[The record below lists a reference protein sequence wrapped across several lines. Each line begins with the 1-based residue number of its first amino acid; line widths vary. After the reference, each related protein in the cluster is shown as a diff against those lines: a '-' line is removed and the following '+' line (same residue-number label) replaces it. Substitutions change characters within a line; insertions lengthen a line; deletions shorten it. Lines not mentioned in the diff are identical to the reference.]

1 MKISQ
6 NDREIDPRFNG
17 HIIHTLNL
25 SEGDLIIE
33 KKVSIEKVSLCN
45 AEGGL
50 NDKAKKVLLAMFKEY
65 STLGLMS
72 KPQCQKYQQRCIGE
86 ITSLSESRVDK
97 IYEQYDTDK
106 DGYLAEAEFLKF
118 YEVSAASK

>member
-1 MKISQ
+1 M
-6 NDREIDPRFNG
+6 NG

-25 SEGDLIIE
+25 SAGDLIIE

-50 NDKAKKVLLAMFKEY
+50 NDKAKNVLLAMFKEY

-72 KPQCQKYQQRCIGE
+72 KAQCQKYQQRCIGE

-106 DGYLAEAEFLKF
+106 DGYLTDADFLKF

>member
-1 MKISQ
+1 M
-6 NDREIDPRFNG
+6 NG
-17 HIIHTLNL
+17 QIIHTLNL
-25 SEGDLIIE
+25 SAGDLIVE
-33 KKVSIEKVSLCN
+33 KKVTIEKVSLCSP
-45 AEGGL
+45 EGGL
-50 NDKAKKVLLAMFKEY
+50 SEKTKKVLLLMFKDY

-106 DGYLAEAEFLKF
+106 DGYLTEADFLKF

>member
-1 MKISQ
+1 M
-6 NDREIDPRFNG
+6 NG
-17 HIIHTLNL
+17 QIIHKLNL
-25 SEGDLIIE
+25 SPGDLIIE
-33 KKVSIEKVSLCN
+33 KKVTIEKISLCN

-50 NDKAKKVLLAMFKEY
+50 NEKAKKVLLMMFKEY
-65 STLGLMS
+65 STMGLMS

-106 DGYLAEAEFLKF
+106 DGYLTEVDFLKF
-118 YEVSAASK
+118 Y